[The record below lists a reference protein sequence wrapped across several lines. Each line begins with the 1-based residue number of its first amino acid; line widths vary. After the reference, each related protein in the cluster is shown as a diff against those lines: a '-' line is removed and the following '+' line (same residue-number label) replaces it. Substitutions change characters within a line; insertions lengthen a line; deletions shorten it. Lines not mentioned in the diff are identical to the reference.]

1 MIEVMFFG
9 QLTDHTGTS
18 HLLVDD
24 IQDTDALISMLK
36 EKYPALS
43 NAKYMIAVDNRMV
56 TVNTAISS
64 VAKVAL
70 MPPFSGG

>member
-9 QLTDHTGTS
+9 QLTDLAGTP

-24 IQDTDALISMLK
+24 VHDTETLINLLK

-43 NAKYMIAVDNRMV
+43 TSKFMIAVNNRMV
-56 TVNTAISS
+56 TVNTSISS
-64 VAKVAL
+64 GAKVAL